1 MEDYM
6 IDLDWECWWLVL
18 KVEVEDEDHSKPKY
32 SWQNIWVL
40 EEQTLE
46 FVLEA
51 DAEVELKKQKLLMM
65 NEVVLMMCE
74 MVLASVIQ
82 ESLMQLQQM
91 NV

>member
-1 MEDYM
+1 MG
-6 IDLDWECWWLVL
+6 
-18 KVEVEDEDHSKPKY
+18 
-32 SWQNIWVL
+32 VL

-51 DAEVELKKQKLLMM
+51 DDDVELKKQKLLMM

-91 NV
+91 NVQKRVTRFLYNTLLPDDILLVEDDEE